1 MKRVALIN
9 DLSGFGRC
17 SLTAAIP
24 VISVMGLEACPLPT
38 AILTAQTG
46 FPSYYCDDYTDRMDY
61 FTDEWA
67 KMEVSFDGIYS
78 GYLASPQQMKQV
90 KYFLDHFQKDN
101 TLYLVDPIMGDH
113 GQKYPFFNEELL
125 TGMRELTARATV
137 ITPNLTEL
145 CLLAGVSYED
155 LYAHRYEDDYLLRIQ
170 DVALDLLEKNCSV
183 QFPSKSSGDSPY
195 SYRDY
200 SASQTRQTLYRTQ
213 TIIVTGILQED
224 DEGTF
229 VTNLAVSNEECACTS
244 TPYTGISFSG
254 TGDLFA
260 STICGYLVNNTPLQE
275 AMDKACDFLQP
286 AIEEATDANIPRNF
300 GIPFQ
305 KYLSR
310 LL

>member
-1 MKRVALIN
+1 MKKVALIN

-38 AILTAQTG
+38 AVLTAQTG
-46 FPSYYCDDYTDRMDY
+46 FPSYYCDDYTDRMNF
-61 FTDEWA
+61 FTDEWT
-67 KMEVSFDGIYS
+67 KMNVSFDGIYS
-78 GYLASPQQMKQV
+78 GYLANPQQMKQV
-90 KYFLDHFQKDN
+90 MYFLDYFQKEN
-101 TLYLVDPIMGDH
+101 TLYLADPIMGDN
-113 GQKYPFFNEELL
+113 GQKYPFFNGELL
-125 TGMRELTARATV
+125 AGMRKLTSRATI

-145 CLLAGVSYED
+145 CLLAGVSYDD

-170 DVALDLLEKNCSV
+170 DVAFGLLEKNNS
-183 QFPSKSSGDSPY
+183 
-195 SYRDY
+195 
-200 SASQTRQTLYRTQ
+200 SQTSFGDWQTSPSQ

-224 DEGTF
+224 ADGTF

-244 TPYTGISFSG
+244 SPYTGISFSG

-260 STICGYLVNNTPLQE
+260 SVICGYLVKGVPLQE
-275 AMDKACDFLQP
+275 AMDKAVDFLQP
-286 AIEEATDANIPRNF
+286 AIEEATNAGIPRDF

-310 LL
+310 L